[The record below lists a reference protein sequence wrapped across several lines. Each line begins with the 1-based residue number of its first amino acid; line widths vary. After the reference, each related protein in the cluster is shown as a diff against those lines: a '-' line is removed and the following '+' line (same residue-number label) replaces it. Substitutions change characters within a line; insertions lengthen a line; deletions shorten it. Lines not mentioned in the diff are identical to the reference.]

1 MKQFKYELIV
11 TILYNIFVIEVIK
24 MIGFK
29 DLTTSL
35 FTLTIIF
42 SLPMVYLGVK
52 TARLTYY
59 ELKRLKW
66 E

>member
-1 MKQFKYELIV
+1 MKQFRYELIV
-11 TILYNIFVIEVIK
+11 TMLYSIFVIHVIK
-24 MIGFK
+24 IIGFE
-29 DLTTSL
+29 DLTTTL

-59 ELKRLKW
+59 ELKRLK
-66 E
+66 